1 METLD
6 HIKNALLKSFQSF
19 GEGIANYVP
28 IVISAIVILLIG
40 WLISKVIFKAMLKAL
55 EFVKLDAILEKIG
68 VDKLLAKIKQGLSPS
83 KILAKLMYYLLMLMF
98 VTSASEVLGWT
109 MVSNGISTLI
119 GYLPTLGVAIVIFV
133 IGIYI
138 AELIQSMVYT
148 AANSIGVSG
157 AKAISNIV
165 FYVLM
170 VFVAVTALNQAGIDT
185 GIVTSNLTLIIG
197 SILLAFAISYGFAS
211 RSIVTNMLSSYYGK
225 GKYHEGQKLQI
236 GDVVGD
242 VVKIDSLSITLKT
255 NKGLEVLPSKLLIE
269 EHITILSDK
278 ND

>member
-1 METLD
+1 
-6 HIKNALLKSFQSF
+6 
-19 GEGIANYVP
+19 
-28 IVISAIVILLIG
+28 
-40 WLISKVIFKAMLKAL
+40 
-55 EFVKLDAILEKIG
+55 
-68 VDKLLAKIKQGLSPS
+68 
-83 KILAKLMYYLLMLMF
+83 
-98 VTSASEVLGWT
+98 
-109 MVSNGISTLI
+109 
-119 GYLPTLGVAIVIFV
+119 
-133 IGIYI
+133 
-138 AELIQSMVYT
+138 

>member
-6 HIKNALLKSFQSF
+6 HIKNALLKSFQTF
-19 GEGIANYVP
+19 AEGIANYVP
-28 IVISAIVILLIG
+28 IVISAVVILLVG
-40 WLISKVIFKAMLKAL
+40 WLISKVVSKTLLKGL
-55 EFVKLDAILEKIG
+55 EFMKLDAILEKIG

-83 KILAKLMYYLLMLMF
+83 KILAKLLYYLLMLMF

-109 MVSNGISTLI
+109 MVSTGIGALV

-133 IGIYI
+133 IGVYI

-185 GIVTSNLTLIIG
+185 EIVTSNLTLIIG
-197 SILLAFAISYGFAS
+197 SILFAFAISYGFAS

-225 GKYHEGQKLQI
+225 GKYNEGQKLQI
-236 GDVVGD
+236 GEIVGV

-255 NKGLEVLPSKLLIE
+255 DRGLEVLPSKLLID
-269 EHITILSDK
+269 EHITILSDHQ
-278 ND
+278 D

>member
-6 HIKNALLKSFQSF
+6 HIKNALLKSFQAF

-28 IVISAIVILLIG
+28 IVISAVVILLVG
-40 WLISKVIFKAMLKAL
+40 WLISKVVSKALLKGL

-83 KILAKLMYYLLMLMF
+83 KILAKLLYYLLMLMF

-109 MVSNGISTLI
+109 MVSNGISALI

-148 AANSIGVSG
+148 AANSIGISG

-197 SILLAFAISYGFAS
+197 SILFAFAISYGYAS
-211 RSIVTNMLSSYYGK
+211 RTIVTNMLSSYYGK
-225 GKYHEGQKLQI
+225 GKYHEGQTLKI

-255 NKGLEVLPSKLLIE
+255 ERGLEVLPSKLLIE
-269 EHITILSDK
+269 EHITILTEHKD
-278 ND
+278 